1 MTSAS
6 PRFDR
11 PAAIRHALR
20 TLVARHGLHGASMSA
35 VAKAA
40 GVATGTAY
48 VHYDSKDQLIYATY
62 LEVKREMGVALEGV
76 VDPNA
81 SAHDRFVQLWT
92 GIYRHLADDPD
103 RARFMVQL
111 DSSPFALTAHAMAM
125 ASGGDPVMAQA
136 SAPDLVA
143 HLAPLDLETLYDLG
157 IGPAIRLAA
166 KVTAETGPIDE
177 RVLTLV
183 AGACWR
189 AVAVG

>member
-1 MTSAS
+1 MTSGS
-6 PRFDR
+6 TQFDR
-11 PAAIRHALR
+11 PAAVRHALR

-40 GVATGTAY
+40 GVASGTAY
-48 VHYDSKDQLIYATY
+48 VHYESKDQLIYATY
-62 LEVKREMGVALEGV
+62 LEVKREMGIALAGV
-76 VDPNA
+76 VDPDA

-92 GIYRHLADDPD
+92 GIYRHLAGDPD

-111 DSSPFALTAHAMAM
+111 DSSPYALTAHEMAM
-125 ASGGDPVMAQA
+125 AADGDPVMAEA

-177 RVLTLV
+177 NMLTLV
-183 AGACWR
+183 AEACWR
-189 AVAVG
+189 AVAVS

>member
-1 MTSAS
+1 
-6 PRFDR
+6 
-11 PAAIRHALR
+11 
-20 TLVARHGLHGASMSA
+20 MSA

-48 VHYDSKDQLIYATY
+48 VHYDSKDPLIYATY
-62 LEVKREMGVALEGV
+62 LDVKREMGVGLEGV

-81 SAHDRFVQLWT
+81 SAHDRFAQLWT

-111 DSSPFALTAHAMAM
+111 DSSPDALTAHEMAM
-125 ASGGDPVMAQA
+125 ASGGDPVMTEA
-136 SAPDLVA
+136 SAPDLMA
-143 HLAPLDLETLYDLG
+143 FLAPLDLETLYDLG

-183 AGACWR
+183 AEARWR
-189 AVAVG
+189 AVAVS